1 MFNIVN
7 ELLICDEAI
16 EVITNRLLEQRL
28 ILEFDLKT
36 INLFNFIKKNRRIN
50 KNLQETTTLLNDLK
64 KVNGE
69 NTAYLRIL
77 NDILDDAEM
86 TATRELTKEEQYIH
100 SEFACEYERK
110 AKDFYENDLL
120 DFDFEEE

>member
-1 MFNIVN
+1 MFNIAN
-7 ELLICDEAI
+7 ELILCDEAI
-16 EVITNRLLEQRL
+16 EVIANRLIEKRL

-36 INLFNFIKKNRRIN
+36 LNLFNFIRKNRRI
-50 KNLQETTTLLNDLK
+50 KRNLEETTTLLNDLK

-86 TATRELTKEEQYIH
+86 TATRELTKEEQYIQ

-110 AKDFYENDLL
+110 AKEFFENDLNN
-120 DFDFEEE
+120 FDFEEE